1 MQHRNACKIKNGH
14 QNEDD
19 LKIEGDL
26 KNENK
31 LKIEDNHKTKE
42 ALKIKMTSSPMPRLT
57 MTILACLCYSEVL
70 LFAGPKD
77 NSCTMSTGICCPMGG
92 QGCGG
97 VSSFAE
103 EG

>member
-1 MQHRNACKIKNGH
+1 MGWEKLGKRLISASWG
-14 QNEDD
+14 
-19 LKIEGDL
+19 LKLAELG
-26 KNENK
+26 
-31 LKIEDNHKTKE
+31 KIEDNHKTKE

-70 LFAGPKD
+70 LFARPQD
-77 NSCTMSTGICCPMGG
+77 NSCTLSTGIFCPVGG